1 MLLKLVT
8 ITFLLCI
15 VIMQV
20 KDPETGKKVDDY
32 WDSAKKQLLADA
44 KQFMES
50 LVHFDKDN
58 IPLHIIKKVTS
69 YSYSIAYHIVYT
81 LY

>member
-1 MLLKLVT
+1 MMMT
-8 ITFLLCI
+8 ASLC
-15 VIMQV
+15 VRIMQV

-58 IPLHIIKKVTS
+58 IPLHIIKKVTQHS
-69 YSYSIAYHIVYT
+69 
-81 LY
+81 

>member
-1 MLLKLVT
+1 
-8 ITFLLCI
+8 
-15 VIMQV
+15 V

-58 IPLHIIKKVTS
+58 IPLHIIKKV
-69 YSYSIAYHIVYT
+69 ANT
-81 LY
+81 LLQCQSSHTHGVSGSDFEFGAIH